1 MVGRALAI
9 LDQNIADVVAVD
21 DDDVAVDDQVGPV
34 EWMGGSVDDDDTVVV
49 TDDEAMPRIADEG
62 SRAGPELVEAP
73 PLPNTLI
80 LLGACQH

>member
-34 EWMGGSVDDDDTVVV
+34 DWKDDDDDTVVV